1 MKKTLLA
8 AAILTTFAG
17 VAQAETSVTLY
28 GVIDTGIGYNKVS
41 GEFPSMDATGTVTKN
56 DVSGSRIGMINGVQA
71 GSRWG
76 LRGSED
82 LGDGLR
88 AMFTV
93 ESGFDS
99 GDGQSQQS
107 RLFNRQATIGLA
119 NDSWGSVEFGRQT
132 TVGGTFLGEID
143 PFYTSFTQANVGTAF
158 SAANTCLLYTSRCV

>member
-1 MKKTLLA
+1 PRA
-8 AAILTTFAG
+8 
-17 VAQAETSVTLY
+17 V
-28 GVIDTGIGYNKVS
+28 
-41 GEFPSMDATGTVTKN
+41 
-56 DVSGSRIGMINGVQA
+56 DVGASRIGMINGVQS

-99 GDGQSQQS
+99 GNGTSQQG

-119 NDSWGSVEFGRQT
+119 NDSWGSLEFGRQT
-132 TVGGTFLGEID
+132 T
-143 PFYTSFTQANVGTAF
+143 
-158 SAANTCLLYTSRCV
+158 